1 MLSLR
6 YACAILGLCLF
17 VLGNGAAAA
26 TAGSS
31 LSLQEG
37 YAALPDCARDCFS
50 TSIGQS
56 DCASVEATCLC
67 GDVKFNKA
75 ATGCIRSSCSI
86 RETLAAKNVT
96 ELMCGHSPERDAS
109 LIPVYSVFIGL
120 AVVAV
125 MLRLL
130 ARVLTHAYFWWDDF
144 ANLFG
149 FIGSALFTGM
159 NLKAIDL
166 GQALDIWFVRPD
178 NITLVVKMFFVEM
191 LLYTITRFF
200 VRASIILFYLRVFPP
215 SQDNKLGR
223 ILQYTMI
230 FNVVYNISFLFA
242 VIFQC
247 TPISDFWTQWE
258 GIHQGHCG
266 NANILAWVAAATGI
280 AFDLWLLALPF
291 PQLLALNLHWKKK
304 LMGGMMFFV
313 GAAVMIISLVRL
325 KTIDEFTR
333 AVNPTQDIV
342 QVCLWSAIELDVGV
356 ICPCLPSFR
365 LLLRRLLPRVMGTA
379 SSRYELDPVFGTNL
393 TGTGVGGGMGG
404 GGGVRSV
411 VRGSRGRS
419 GSLGRGGVGKIV
431 VENTIAIKYGRSGEL
446 EDDDGVSCESVR
458 GLVEGRVSSAEDEE
472 SGRKSIGRAR

>member
-17 VLGNGAAAA
+17 ALSNGAAAA
-26 TAGSS
+26 TTDSP

-37 YAALPDCARDCFS
+37 YTDLPDCAS
-50 TSIGQS
+50 A
-56 DCASVEATCLC
+56 CAAVEAACLC
-67 GDVKFNKA
+67 GDAKFNKA
-75 ATGCIRSSCSI
+75 ATGCIQLSCSI
-86 RETLAAKNVT
+86 RESLAAKNIT

-125 MLRLL
+125 MLRLV

-149 FIGSALFTGM
+149 F
-159 NLKAIDL
+159 
-166 GQALDIWFVRPD
+166 
-178 NITLVVKMFFVEM
+178 MFFVEM

-258 GIHQGHCG
+258 GIHQGRCG

-280 AFDLWLLALPF
+280 AFDVWLLALPF

-304 LMGGMMFFV
+304 
-313 GAAVMIISLVRL
+313 
-325 KTIDEFTR
+325 K
-333 AVNPTQDIV
+333 DIV
-342 QVCLWSAIELDVGV
+342 QVCLWSGIELDVGV

-379 SSRYELDPVFGTNL
+379 SSRYELDPVSGTNL
-393 TGTGVGGGMGG
+393 TGTGAGMG
-404 GGGVRSV
+404 GGGVRSA
-411 VRGSRGRS
+411 VRGSRGGSGSFGRGGGNRS
-419 GSLGRGGVGKIV
+419 GGGDGGGGVGKIV

-446 EDDDGVSCESVR
+446 DDDDGVSCESVR
-458 GLVEGRVSSAEDEE
+458 GLVEGRASSVEDEE
-472 SGRKSIGRAR
+472 SGRKSIGRRGR